1 MERKRARI
9 KHKEAK
15 DGTLAS
21 EYESRSQKSGKEID
35 FYTFYVQK
43 HKEHEARAASTD
55 DRQEFWKQWTISNE
69 SKDSQE

>member
-21 EYESRSQKSGKEID
+21 EYESRSRKSGKEID

>member
-21 EYESRSQKSGKEID
+21 EHEGWTPKSGKEVD
-35 FYTFYVQK
+35 FYTFYVEK

-55 DRQEFWKQWTISNE
+55 ERQEFWKQWTNLNISKN
-69 SKDSQE
+69 SQE